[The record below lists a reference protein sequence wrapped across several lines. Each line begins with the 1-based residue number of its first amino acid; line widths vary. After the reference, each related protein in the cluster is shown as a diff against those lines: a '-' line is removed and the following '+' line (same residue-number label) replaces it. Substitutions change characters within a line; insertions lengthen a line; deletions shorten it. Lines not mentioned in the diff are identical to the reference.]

1 MDYLA
6 VKLVHQ
12 TVVLLSFTGFVARG
26 AGALMGARWV
36 ESRAARTL
44 PHLIDTVLLASALT
58 LVWLLRLNPASAPW
72 LLAKVLALVVY
83 IGLGVIALRPG
94 QGKPLRAG
102 AWAAALLTFGYIVS
116 VAVTK
121 RPAGFLAPLDA
132 WAGP

>member
-1 MDYLA
+1 M
-6 VKLVHQ
+6 
-12 TVVLLSFTGFVARG
+12 
-26 AGALMGARWV
+26 
-36 ESRAARTL
+36 
-44 PHLIDTVLLASALT
+44 LLASALT

-72 LLAKVLALVVY
+72 LLAKLLALVVY